1 MGRIAK
7 RAGLKSPEQE
17 QTLAQK
23 AAQVRGIAY
32 LSTEEYQVFKACA
45 KRMGQKPDEQVISTE
60 QGNWTIVRVFNHKL
74 TTE

>member
-32 LSTEEYQVFKACA
+32 LGPDEYQVFKACA
-45 KRMGQKPDEQVISTE
+45 QRMGQKPDEQVISTE
-60 QGNWTIVRVFNHKL
+60 QGSWTIVRVFNHKL